1 MFEWLNIERALT
13 IGKIS
18 VREACILKAW
28 RWSPSTSYG
37 NLYIL
42 FYIYKSWVLTYN
54 SFYCISLKCI
64 HPEHVT
70 AFHVDHLQCQIDL
83 HVLFFFVSVAGL
95 QCIAILFP
103 LNILNSNYL
112 EFALCTSTTQLYTAF
127 CICLL
132 YRFIIIFC
140 FIFKAFVLI
149 KQLIYAWT
157 FVLFYKSAK
166 CF

>member
-1 MFEWLNIERALT
+1 MERSQLGNPLYRKHDDGHLLQVLETCTFFLYLQILSTNIQ
-13 IGKIS
+13 
-18 VREACILKAW
+18 
-28 RWSPSTSYG
+28 
-37 NLYIL
+37 
-42 FYIYKSWVLTYN
+42 F
-54 SFYCISLKCI
+54 SLKCI

-149 KQLIYAWT
+149 KQLIYA
-157 FVLFYKSAK
+157 
-166 CF
+166 

>member
-1 MFEWLNIERALT
+1 MERSQL
-13 IGKIS
+13 
-18 VREACILKAW
+18 
-28 RWSPSTSYG
+28 G
-37 NLYIL
+37 NPLYRKHDDGHL
-42 FYIYKSWVLTYN
+42 LQVLETCTFFYIYKSWVLTYN

-157 FVLFYKSAK
+157 FFFYFTNLLNASNKLG
-166 CF
+166 

>member
-1 MFEWLNIERALT
+1 MFEWLNIKRALT

-18 VREACILKAW
+18 VREAYIESMMMVTFYKFWKLVHFILYLQIL
-28 RWSPSTSYG
+28 ST
-37 NLYIL
+37 NIQ
-42 FYIYKSWVLTYN
+42 F
-54 SFYCISLKCI
+54 SLKCI

-149 KQLIYAWT
+149 KQLIYA
-157 FVLFYKSAK
+157 
-166 CF
+166 

>member
-1 MFEWLNIERALT
+1 MERSQLGNPLYRKHDDGHLLQVLETCTFFLYLQILSTNIQFILLHKFEMHTSRT
-13 IGKIS
+13 CYCFS
-18 VREACILKAW
+18 C
-28 RWSPSTSYG
+28 WSFAMP
-37 NLYIL
+37 N
-42 FYIYKSWVLTYN
+42 W
-54 SFYCISLKCI
+54 
-64 HPEHVT
+64 P
-70 AFHVDHLQCQIDL
+70 HLQCQIDL

-166 CF
+166 SF

>member
-1 MFEWLNIERALT
+1 MMMVTFYKFWKL
-13 IGKIS
+13 
-18 VREACILKAW
+18 VHF
-28 RWSPSTSYG
+28 
-37 NLYIL
+37 

-54 SFYCISLKCI
+54 SFYCINLKCI